1 MLFPFMFRSLL
12 TSSLIAL
19 ATLTPTS
26 WAAELS
32 PVAPNSSA
40 TVTKSAVTAPETTLS
55 APAENQLASDNST
68 AISPEPALT
77 VAMIMPPDESDVLQA
92 ARIVSNGL
100 IAASQTHDPA
110 IRVLLIE
117 APTSVPLI
125 DEINAAT
132 LAGADIVVGPIERS
146 RIEELSKVAHLPIPV
161 LALNILPRSQS
172 IPPEL
177 TMMGLSTDM
186 EAKIIAEQAIK
197 QGMLDTDTPL
207 QVAIL
212 TTPGSWEE
220 KLVAGYV
227 EALQQ
232 ARVNYKVFTIEQD
245 RLNEL
250 RESLEPSLS
259 PEDIQTFNE
268 ARKAILADTTL
279 TDKARQKQ
287 LKTLDDNRRTQ
298 KATATPPYPVV
309 LLATDQ
315 RTASLVRNLLPLRSS
330 VWGTSTINPGD
341 PNSNSMAVTLSYDLN
356 GVNFTESPLLV
367 KYDEARFEK
376 TFNTPMPY
384 SSPAKRLFA
393 LGVDAL
399 QVAYQIAKGDQRFEW
414 RGETGTLSYNKSQS
428 NVVVR
433 TPDLI
438 HIVDGKLLDLSLTP
452 EEKAAMQNDVQSP
465 SNAPTTPANVDLEAL
480 PKTEKTLETE
490 EPTSIKPVIV
500 NP

>member
-1 MLFPFMFRSLL
+1 
-12 TSSLIAL
+12 
-19 ATLTPTS
+19 
-26 WAAELS
+26 
-32 PVAPNSSA
+32 
-40 TVTKSAVTAPETTLS
+40 
-55 APAENQLASDNST
+55 
-68 AISPEPALT
+68 
-77 VAMIMPPDESDVLQA
+77 
-92 ARIVSNGL
+92 
-100 IAASQTHDPA
+100 
-110 IRVLLIE
+110 
-117 APTSVPLI
+117 
-125 DEINAAT
+125 
-132 LAGADIVVGPIERS
+132 
-146 RIEELSKVAHLPIPV
+146 
-161 LALNILPRSQS
+161 
-172 IPPEL
+172 
-177 TMMGLSTDM
+177 MMGLSTDT

-212 TTPGSWEE
+212 STPGSWEQ

-227 EALQQ
+227 DALQQ
-232 ARVNYKVFTIEQD
+232 AHVGYKVFTIEQD

-250 RESLEPSLS
+250 RDALEPSLS

-287 LKTLDDNRRTQ
+287 LKALEDNRRTQ
-298 KATATPPYPVV
+298 KATAIPPYPVV

-315 RTASLVRNLLPLRSS
+315 RTASLVRNLLPLRAS

-376 TFNTPMPY
+376 TFNTSMPY

-399 QVAYQIAKGDQRFEW
+399 EVAYQIAKGDQSFTW
-414 RGETGTLSYNKSQS
+414 RGETGTLSYDKAQS
-428 NVVVR
+428 NVIVR

-452 EEKAAMQNDVQSP
+452 EEKAAMQGDVSP
-465 SNAPTTPANVDLEAL
+465 ALDAPQTSTNVDIEAL
-480 PKTEKTLETE
+480 PKTEKTLETD
-490 EPTSIKPVIV
+490 EPTTIKPVIV